1 MAFLDAAMTG
11 TAGGPPANGQL
22 FDEIL
27 ALEGGDGVPAEQE
40 ERPFEQ
46 LVNWIKSKNIAEEF
60 DDTEL
65 QKIGR
70 QVIREF
76 DIDDQSRSEWMEE
89 NREAFKLAMQVAEE
103 KTHPWPRASNV
114 IFPLMTVAAVQFAA
128 RAYPAIVAGR
138 NVVKGV
144 VIGSD
149 EGTPQIGPDGTP
161 VVQMPQGQPQGA
173 MQGQMG
179 QGQPPMPQGQPG
191 EAEQPQQLPQPV
203 WQTPPGAKRQR
214 ADKIASHMSHQL
226 LDEMDDWEEDTDK
239 LLHILPIA
247 GCCFRKTYF
256 DPGTGQNI
264 SDLAMAENVVINYW
278 AKSMTRAARISERVW
293 FYPHEIEENERSGI
307 WLENEYRHAV
317 ESGDDEESRI
327 SSEDDDAP
335 HEFIEQHRRLDLD
348 DDGYAEPYI
357 VTVHRAT
364 SKVVRIVARYDPDGV
379 KIRGDKI
386 ARIEAV
392 EYYTKYDFMPNPE
405 GGIYGIGLGK
415 LLSPLNHSVNT
426 IINQLIDAG
435 TLANTPSGFI
445 GRGLSMHSGAV
456 KFKMGQF
463 TPVNSPGSRIREA
476 IVPFEFKE
484 PSQVLFMLLGLVI
497 DAAKDVASIKDVL
510 TGETVSANMSPTTLM
525 GMIDQGLQ
533 VFVGIYKRVHRALK
547 KELDKLYRLNRVYLE
562 DNAGFENG
570 GIWTQITRE
579 DYEHGSGVQPISDPS
594 MVSNQQKLARAEL
607 LRSYTGD
614 PDIDQIKIK
623 RRTLEAADIED
634 IDDLFVKQK
643 GPDPAMV
650 AMQAQMELEQKK
662 LQVAEAKE
670 MREAQQFQVE
680 ERREAAL
687 SRAKEIETYARAVHY
702 LAQADK
708 ASADQDIAWTHE
720 QINYLKLRMEGLN
733 GRTAQA
739 KPSSGG
745 NGKGKRLP
753 PFPDAREA
761 SDGNFY
767 IPDQSRPGKFLRVIE
782 DMVA

>member
-1 MAFLDAAMTG
+1 MAFLDAAMTD
-11 TAGGPPANGQL
+11 APAPQMGEQL

-27 ALEGGDGVPAEQE
+27 ALEEGEGLPGEQEE

-46 LVNWIKSKNIAEEF
+46 LVRWIKSKNIADEL

-65 QKIGR
+65 EKIGR
-70 QVIREF
+70 RVIREF
-76 DIDDQSRSEWMEE
+76 DIDDESRSDWLEE

-103 KTHPWPRASNV
+103 KTHPWPKASNV
-114 IFPLMTVAAVQFAA
+114 IFPLMTTAAVQFAA

-144 VIGSD
+144 VIGND
-149 EGTPQIGPDGTP
+149 DGVPQIGPDGTP
-161 VVQMPQGQPQGA
+161 VVQMSPGP
-173 MQGQMG
+173 MQGQMP
-179 QGQPPMPQGQPG
+179 QDGQPLMESGQP
-191 EAEQPQQLPQPV
+191 QPQQPPQPV

-214 ADKIASHMSHQL
+214 ADKIASHMSYQL
-226 LDEMDDWEEDTDK
+226 LDEMEDWEEDTDK

-256 DPGTGQNI
+256 EPGVGENV

-278 AKSMTRAARISERVW
+278 AKSMSRATRISERIW
-293 FYPHEIEENERSGI
+293 FYPNEIEENERAGI
-307 WLENEYRHAV
+307 WLEHDYGRAT
-317 ESGDDEESRI
+317 ESGDDEENRI
-327 SSEDDDAP
+327 SSGDDDAP

-348 DDGYAEPYI
+348 EDGYAEPYI

-379 KIRGDKI
+379 KIRGDQI
-386 ARIEAV
+386 VRIEAV
-392 EYYTKYDFMPNPE
+392 EYYTKYDFLPNPE

-476 IVPFEFKE
+476 IVPLEFKE
-484 PSQVLFMLLGLVI
+484 PSQVLFALLGLVI

-510 TGETVSANMSPTTLM
+510 TGESVSANMSPTTLM

-533 VFVGIYKRVHRALK
+533 VFVGIYKRVHRSLK

-562 DNAGFENG
+562 DNAGFPNG
-570 GIWTQITRE
+570 EDWTQITRD
-579 DYEHGSGVQPISDPS
+579 DYKNGSGVQPISDPS

-614 PDIDQIKIK
+614 PLINQEEIR
-623 RRTLEAADIED
+623 RRTLNAADIED
-634 IDDLFVKQK
+634 VDGLIVKQQ
-643 GPDPAMV
+643 GPDLAMV
-650 AMQAQMELEQKK
+650 AAAEK
-662 LQVAEAKE
+662 LQIEKDKVEVSKAKE
-670 MREAQQFQVE
+670 MREAQQFAVE
-680 ERREAAL
+680 EQRQTAL
-687 SRAKEIETYARAVHY
+687 ARAQEIEIYARAVKH
-702 LAQADK
+702 LADADK
-708 ASADQDIAWTHE
+708 ASADQDIQWTKTQLDH
-720 QINYLKLRMEGLN
+720 LRFHMETLTQPLQN
-733 GRTAQA
+733 RTEDG
-739 KPSSGG
+739 SG
-745 NGKGKRLP
+745 LP
-753 PFPDAREA
+753 PNIQQAMADEQFAMA
-761 SDGNFY
+761 S
-767 IPDQSRPGKFLRVIE
+767 
-782 DMVA
+782 